1 MGPLAGIRII
11 EFQGIGPGPFCG
23 MILSD
28 MGADIV
34 RIDRAANVPGEAPA
48 QPPGALLARGRRSIA
63 LDLKQPDG
71 VEVALQLI
79 EGADALF
86 EGFRPGVMERL
97 GLGPEV
103 CLARNE
109 RLVFGRMTGWGQ
121 EGPYAQMAGHD
132 INYIALAGALAPSAR
147 PGQAPVP
154 PLNLVGD
161 FGGGGMYLAVGML
174 GALLE
179 AQRTGKGQVVDAA
192 MVDGASSLI
201 TSVHAGLASGFWNRG
216 RASNVLD
223 TGAHYYDAYETLDGK
238 YIALGSIEP
247 QFYAELLELTGMAQ
261 EALPQQND
269 RTRWPEMKARV
280 AAIVRTKSRA
290 EWEEIFEGS
299 DVCFG
304 PVLEPWEAPEHPHA
318 RARHSFREVAG
329 VVQPA
334 PAPRFSRTES
344 EIHGPPAWPGQ
355 HSDEILNE
363 IGLNGARADQLKAS
377 GAVR

>member
-1 MGPLAGIRII
+1 MGPLEGIRII

-34 RIDRAANVPGEAPA
+34 RIDRASNAPDEVPT
-48 QPPGALLARGRRSIA
+48 QPPGDLLARGRRSIA
-63 LDLKQPDG
+63 LDLKHPDG

-97 GLGPEV
+97 GLGPDV

-132 INYIALAGALAPSAR
+132 INYIALAGALAPIGR
-147 PGQAPVP
+147 MGQAPVP

-174 GALLE
+174 GALIE

-201 TSVHAGLASGFWNRG
+201 TSLHAGLASGFWNRG

-247 QFYAELLELTGMAQ
+247 QFYAELLHLTGLEQ

-269 RTRWPEMKARV
+269 RTRWPEMKDRV

-290 EWEEIFEGS
+290 EWEEVFEGS

-304 PVLEPWEAPEHPHA
+304 PVLEPWEAPDHPHA
-318 RARHSFREVAG
+318 RARHAFEEVAG

-334 PAPRFSRTES
+334 PAPRFSRTKS
-344 EIHGPPAWPGQ
+344 EIQGPPAYPGQ
-355 HSDEILNE
+355 HTAEILTE
-363 IGLNGARADQLKAS
+363 IGVNGTKAETLKSS